1 MTPTGSETAYS
12 LKERVER
19 WRSTARPE
27 RTSYVPQRRI
37 ERWMVPLLA
46 RAIEERL
53 RVFAAPLARNGRCL
67 DVGCGGQPFR
77 GYLERLGFTYTGFDV
92 HQNPQGTVDVLGAID
107 DPLPA
112 PLASQHFD
120 FILCTEVL
128 EHVPRWPEAFR
139 NLSALLSPGGRLLL
153 TTPHLWLPHEEPSD
167 FYRPT
172 SWALDFHGQTAGL
185 ARLEITRL
193 GDGRD
198 VLGTVLA
205 AVRIRPAGGRWF
217 YWPFAV
223 PLRLLR
229 SVLLSVLLSGGAR
242 RVVSFETGLYLSTI
256 AVFEKR

>member
-1 MTPTGSETAYS
+1 MTPGNDVACS
-12 LKERVER
+12 LPQDQGAR
-19 WRSTARPE
+19 WRSTAHPE
-27 RTSYVPQRRI
+27 KTSYVPQRRV

-53 RVFAAPLARNGRCL
+53 RRFATPLARGGRCL

-77 GYLERLGFTYTGFDV
+77 QQLERMGFTYTGFDM
-92 HQNPQGTVDVLGAID
+92 HQNPQGTVEVLGAID
-107 DPLPA
+107 EPLPA
-112 PLASQHFD
+112 LLAERQFN

-128 EHVPRWPEAFR
+128 EHVPRWPEAFG
-139 NLSALLSPGGRLLL
+139 NLAALLAPGGRLVL

-185 ARLEITRL
+185 EPLEITRL

-205 AVRIRPAGGRWF
+205 AVRIRPARGRWF
-217 YWPFAV
+217 LWPFV
-223 PLRLLR
+223 IPLRLLR
-229 SVLLSVLLSGGAR
+229 WVLLGVLRPRGKFRL
-242 RVVSFETGLYLSTI
+242 VSFETGLYLSTI